1 MEARKKVTFK
11 ILRFD
16 PDEGAEAYFDRYE
29 VPVREGQTVL
39 EGIFY
44 ILDQLDGS
52 IAFRYSCRGA
62 VCGSCA
68 MYINGAYRLACGTQI
83 ASLNSDVVSIAPLPN
98 MPVIKD
104 LVVDMSQFFENYEK
118 VRPYLISKTP
128 PPKKEWRQSPEQRK
142 EFDEMTNC
150 ILCASCYSACPMVW
164 TDKRYIGPA
173 ALTKAYR
180 FVADSR
186 DEGTKE
192 RLAIVADEHGV
203 WRCHT
208 IFNCAEACPKKINGT
223 YSIQQLKKRAM
234 LAKLKFW

>member
-1 MEARKKVTFK
+1 MAAKKKVVFR

-16 PDEGAEAYFDRYE
+16 PDSGVDAYFSQHE

-39 EGIFY
+39 EGLFY
-44 ILDQLDGS
+44 VLDKLDAS

-68 MYINGAYRLACGTQI
+68 MYINGAYRLACETQI
-83 ASLNSDVVSIAPLPN
+83 AALDADTVSIAPLPN

-118 VRPYLISKTP
+118 VKPYLISRTP
-128 PPKKEWRQSPEQRK
+128 PPDKEWLQSPEQRK
-142 EFDEMTNC
+142 KFDEMTNC
-150 ILCASCYSACPMVW
+150 ILCASCYSACPMSW
-164 TDKRYIGPA
+164 TDRRYIGPA

-203 WRCHT
+203 FRCHT

-223 YSIQQLKKRAM
+223 YSIQQLKKMVM
-234 LAKLKFW
+234 LSKLKFW

>member
-1 MEARKKVTFK
+1 METRTQVKFKV
-11 ILRFD
+11 LRFD
-16 PDEGAEAYFDRYE
+16 PDSGEEPRFDYYD

-39 EGIFY
+39 EGLFY
-44 ILDQLDGS
+44 ILDKLDGS
-52 IAFRYSCRGA
+52 LAFRYSCRGA

-68 MYINGAYRLACGTQI
+68 MYINGAHRLACGTQI
-83 ASLNSDVVSIAPLPN
+83 ASLNADTITISPLPN
-98 MPVIKD
+98 MPVIRD
-104 LVVDMSQFFENYEK
+104 LVVDMTSFFENYER
-118 VRPYLISKTP
+118 VRPYLIRKTP
-128 PPKKEWRQSPEQRK
+128 PPEKEHLQSPAQRK
-142 EFDEMTNC
+142 EIDEMTNC

-164 TDKRYIGPA
+164 TDKRYLGPA
-173 ALTKAYR
+173 ALVKAYR

-192 RLAIVADEHGV
+192 RLEIVADEHGV

-234 LAKLKFW
+234 LQRLKFW